1 MKKRRMWLLLLIVL
15 LAAGGAGYYWLGRAK
30 EPAVTF
36 ITAEVAR
43 GDLKSIILS
52 TGKVRAVSTINVGTQ
67 ISGTVKD
74 IYVDYNSSV
83 KKGELIALIDP
94 ATAEVDVEQS
104 QAALLSSRAD
114 LMEAKA
120 TLENKRRD
128 LGRSRELFERELIA
142 RADLDA
148 GETSVATA
156 RARVAAATANVARQD
171 ALLKRSRI
179 QLGYTR
185 IYSPVNGI
193 VISRNVDAGQTVAAS
208 FNTPTLVEI
217 AEDLSRMQVEV
228 DVDEAD
234 IGSIQKGLKVEFTV
248 DSFPEKVFEGAV
260 DQVRIAP
267 QESNNIVSYTV
278 VVLFHNPE
286 KLLMPGMTANVT
298 FVVREKNDV
307 LKLPN
312 AAFRFV
318 PVQTEKRGAAGGGGG
333 GMGFQSASSGEGNGA
348 SGKGK
353 MPTVYALE
361 EGQPKKLEVKRG
373 ITDGSFSEILS
384 GVEEGRKIIVGIEAP
399 KDK

>member
-1 MKKRRMWLLLLIVL
+1 MKRGKIGLVFILVLLIVG
-15 LAAGGAGYYWLGRAK
+15 AGGYYGRSKTKKTDVA
-30 EPAVTF
+30 F

-67 ISGTVKD
+67 ISGTIKD
-74 IYVDYNSSV
+74 IYVDYNSIV

-94 ATAEVDVEQS
+94 ATAETDVEQA
-104 QAALLSSRAD
+104 QAALLSARAD
-114 LMEAKA
+114 LMEAEA
-120 TLENKRRD
+120 TLNNKKRD
-128 LGRSRELFERELIA
+128 LSRSRELFSRELIA

-148 GETSVATA
+148 GETAVATTQ
-156 RARVAAATANVARQD
+156 ARVAAARASIVRQS
-171 ALLKRSRI
+171 ASLKRSQI

-185 IYSPVNGI
+185 IYSPVNGV

-217 AEDLSRMQVEV
+217 AEDLSSMQVEV

-234 IGSIQKGLKVEFTV
+234 IGSIKKGLKVEFTV
-248 DSFPEKVFEGAV
+248 DSFPDKVFIGAV

-298 FVVREKNDV
+298 FVVQEKNNV

-312 AAFRFV
+312 AAFRFR
-318 PVQTEKRGAAGGGGG
+318 PVETEKKAATGGGLS
-333 GMGFQSASSGEGNGA
+333 FQSAASNEGNGA
-348 SGKGK
+348 RTKSK
-353 MPTVYALE
+353 MPTVYVLE

-373 ITDGSFSEILS
+373 ITDGSYSEIIS
-384 GVEEGRKIIVGIEAP
+384 GVGEGQKIIVGIEAP